1 MSEDGFRAAVAAGV
15 LGADDA
21 HRELLQAIVD
31 VTRAIF
37 GAKAASIFLFDEQ
50 TNDLIFE
57 AVSGHGEDSLVGRR
71 FPAGTGIAGSVLATR
86 QPIVVEDLS
95 EDPRFARQLAVSTG
109 YLPKGLMA
117 APLLYGDR
125 ALGVLE
131 VLDRPQNANFSL
143 HEMDLLGLFANQAAI
158 ALDLVQRNRRA
169 GAALVQASPEFVAVA
184 RIASALE
191 GLPGNRRDALVRTL
205 SSLADALSE

>member
-95 EDPRFARQLAVSTG
+95 EDPRFARQLAESTG

-169 GAALVQASPEFVAVA
+169 AAALGQADPEFHAVA

-191 GLPGNRRDALVRTL
+191 ALPGNRREALARTL
-205 SSLADALSE
+205 SSLADTLNE